1 MRDFL
6 SQEAAVL
13 GVSRRNFLK
22 FCSLMATT
30 LMLPTQEIDRIAQT
44 LQQVKKPPAI
54 YLEFQDCA
62 GNIESVLRSTNPT
75 IENILLNLVSLNYQ
89 ETVMYAAGSAA
100 DQARKQTIQEGGYL
114 LFVEGAVPLAEDGIY
129 CTVGGRTAVDLLRES
144 AANAAAVVAMGN
156 CACWGNVPAINPNP
170 TGAVGIGGLV
180 DKPVVNMA
188 GCPLNAVNFAALITY
203 YLTYNRLPELDRLG
217 RPLFAYGAR
226 IHDGCQRRAYFDAGM
241 YVEEWGDEGH
251 KQGWCL
257 YKMGCKGPSTFHN
270 CPLALWN
277 ERTSWP
283 VGASVGCI
291 GCAEVHF
298 FERLFPAYEPIP
310 SVSGFGAEVRA
321 EEVAAGVLGVTA
333 ALVAVHAI
341 GSGIRG
347 SSATQTAEEPVTDET
362 EEES

>member
-1 MRDFL
+1 MASFL
-6 SQEAAVL
+6 SNEEKIL
-13 GVSRRNFLK
+13 GVSRRDFLK
-22 FCSLMATT
+22 FCTLMAGT
-30 LMLPTQEIDRIAQT
+30 LALPTKEIERIAEA

-62 GNIESVLRSTNPT
+62 GNIELVLRASHPPVSD
-75 IENILLNLVSLNYQ
+75 ILLNLVSLNYQ
-89 ETVMYAAGSAA
+89 ETAMYVAGSAA
-100 DQARKQTIQEGGYL
+100 DAARKQTIQEGGYL
-114 LFVEGAVPLAEDGIY
+114 LFVEGSVPLAEDGIY
-129 CTVGGRTAVDLLRES
+129 CCIGGRTAVDLLKES

-203 YLTYNRLPELDRLG
+203 YLTYKRLPELDRLG
-217 RPLFAYGAR
+217 RPLFGYGAR
-226 IHDGCQRRAYFDAGM
+226 IHDGCQRRAYFDAGL
-241 YVEEWGDEGH
+241 YVEQWGDDGH

-291 GCAEVHF
+291 GCSEVHF
-298 FERLFPAYEPIP
+298 FERLFPAYTPIP
-310 SVSGFGAEVRA
+310 SVSGFGAEIRA

-333 ALVAVHAI
+333 ALVAVHAV

-347 SSATQTAEEPVTDET
+347 SSTSQTSAETTDET
-362 EEES
+362 TEEG